1 MPKEVEFSA
10 FIRLGIIRIDS
21 HQTICDELCQLPI
34 HFDIRYLLANEVKL
48 YN

>member
-1 MPKEVEFSA
+1 MPKEVELSA

-21 HQTICDELCQLPI
+21 HRKISDELCQLPI
-34 HFDIRYLLANEVKL
+34 HFYIRYLLANEVEL